1 MSVKGTRNRALRIA
15 LGLVMLGV
23 IAWGLGSHP
32 AIVVTP

>member
-1 MSVKGTRNRALRIA
+1 MKNRALRVV

-32 AIVVTP
+32 AIVTTP